1 MTLSAQDKKVIAQL
15 AQQHGVSQ
23 NAIEA
28 LWVAVQ
34 AGNGSAA
41 QFSHPELGGM
51 GQWMAGGMTMIGDF
65 SNYRLQAAV
74 ADICTVLANHLRTRS
89 AEPVVNAAPVASQRQ
104 TQSSGTPV
112 EPAAGKSQST
122 QKPSILGAIGKKL
135 FSSGSP
141 TPQPA
146 PTSTGFTSTGSN
158 WWPSELGFPSGSG
171 SQNNMHYAY
180 FSGAKRLA
188 LRVNN
193 RVTIY
198 DTADHQI
205 GGVSQQQDARQ
216 TVTFQSQKG
225 DVAVSQLKKVS
236 EYTI

>member
-1 MTLSAQDKKVIAQL
+1 MTLSSQDQKVIAHL

-23 NAIEA
+23 GAVEA
-28 LWVAVQ
+28 LWAAVR

-41 QFSHPELGGM
+41 QFNHPELGGM

-74 ADICTVLANHLRTRS
+74 ADICAALSAHLQTRV
-89 AEPVVNAAPVASQRQ
+89 AEPVPTQ
-104 TQSSGTPV
+104 TQVQSRTSPASKSSAKTS
-112 EPAAGKSQST
+112 ASR
-122 QKPSILGAIGKKL
+122 PSILGAIDKKL
-135 FSSGSP
+135 FSGSAASP
-141 TPQPA
+141 ESSEPPNW
-146 PTSTGFTSTGSN
+146 PN
-158 WWPSELGFPSGSG
+158 WWPLELGSPSGSG
-171 SQNNMHYAY
+171 SQNDMHYAY
-180 FSGAKRLA
+180 FGGAKRLA
-188 LRVNN
+188 LRINN

-225 DVAVSQLKKVS
+225 DVPVSQLQKVR
-236 EYTI
+236 EYTR